1 MVELDDE
8 MLLDSPMK
16 QSPATRSPTGE
27 GIMPVMPVATGDF
40 LDELNYNETQLNP
53 DGFFNDANDQVSFW
67 PI

>member
-8 MLLDSPMK
+8 LLLDMNSPMK

-27 GIMPVMPVATGDF
+27 PVVAIATGANF

-53 DGFFNDANDQVSFW
+53 DGFFNDANDQVSF
-67 PI
+67 